1 MSEFV
6 VRINL
11 LTEHVNIIPT
21 GKRML
26 TTGQPAETFKLKK
39 SMLSILLKD
48 PPNEFYKIQGD
59 ILAKKFVGFL
69 SINTSFEKKPKVNP
83 FFYSGGSLIQFS
95 KIWKKAN
102 KKRLFY
108 HLL

>member
-1 MSEFV
+1 
-6 VRINL
+6 
-11 LTEHVNIIPT
+11 
-21 GKRML
+21 ML
-26 TTGQPAETFKLKK
+26 TTGQPAETFILKK
-39 SMLSILLKD
+39 SMLNILLKD

-59 ILAKKFVGFL
+59 ILVGLL

-108 HLL
+108 HLLYFLL